1 MDKETIARLL
11 DEPAEERQKTT
22 EALGQ
27 LLAERYGEAPLVLQ
41 VLREQR
47 PDLFNAQAWGTLTR
61 RGALDGRIAELVAIS
76 AAAALRDD
84 HSIRAHLSRA
94 LALGATPQ
102 QVFDALAISASIAES
117 STQAVAFRE
126 YLRLSE
132 GPRAQV
138 SPAEAPPGE
147 APPRRR
153 RGRPRAYGD
162 RAAFW
167 EEVVQELRR
176 RMPRATVSKGLNGRV
191 RSVRLGRG
199 QQARVEWA
207 FGRGRGFSVRL
218 VLTGSPGEN
227 QERLG
232 RLEADRRAL
241 ERETGARLTFEAGRG
256 RQARVAASYRGS
268 ARLSE
273 AMRDWAVERMVRFHD
288 TFRARLQE

>member
-1 MDKETIARLL
+1 MDKEAIARLL

-61 RGALDGRIAELVAIS
+61 RGPLDGRTAELVAIS

-102 QVFDALAISASIAES
+102 QVFDVLAISASIAES
-117 STQAVAFRE
+117 SIQSVAFRE

-132 GPRAQV
+132 EPRPQV
-138 SPAEAPPGE
+138 PLAEATLPQ
-147 APPRRR
+147 APRRG
-153 RGRPRAYGD
+153 RGRPRAYAD
-162 RAAFW
+162 RATFW

-176 RMPRATVSKGLNGRV
+176 RMPRATVSKGLGGRV

-218 VLTGSPGEN
+218 VLTGSPEEN

-256 RQARVAASYRGS
+256 RHARVAAPYRGS
-268 ARLSE
+268 TRLSE

-288 TFRARLQE
+288 TFRARLQG